1 MVRVSAARLIP
12 MDAREI
18 VEGLAL
24 TARTAART
32 LVATTGDTRR
42 AALRAIA
49 DEIDAR
55 ADEIAAANN
64 LDIERAKAE
73 SMHPQ
78 MQDRLLLTLD
88 RIAGIARG
96 ARQVADLEDPL
107 GRILK
112 KSTLPNGLELEQI
125 TVPFGVIGMVY
136 EARPNVTVD
145 AAVILLMSG
154 NAALLR
160 GSSTADASN
169 RVLVEVMRSALAKTS
184 ISPDVIQLVPSDD
197 RATVKALLTARG
209 KVDLVIPRGSA
220 ALIRMVVDEA
230 TVPTIETGAGVCH
243 VYVDAAADLQKALPI
258 VMNSKT
264 HRPSVCNA
272 AETVLIHK
280 GVAEKFL
287 PTLLQSLHGAGVLLH
302 CDEATEKVAQSLS
315 IDTTRA
321 TAENWGT
328 EYGVL
333 EINVGV
339 VDSLESAID
348 HIATFGTQHTEAI
361 VTEDKESARKF
372 IAMSDCA
379 AVMVNAS
386 TRFTDGEQMG
396 FGAEIGISNQKLH
409 ARGPMG
415 LEAMTTTTWVVT
427 GTGQIRS

>member
-1 MVRVSAARLIP
+1 
-12 MDAREI
+12 MDATAI

-24 TARTAART
+24 TARSAART
-32 LVATTGDTRR
+32 LVASSADTRR
-42 AALRAIA
+42 QALRAIA
-49 DEIDAR
+49 IALEDRSDEIL
-55 ADEIAAANN
+55 AANS
-64 LDIERAKAE
+64 LDMQRARDE

-78 MQDRLLLTLD
+78 MQDRLLLTSA
-88 RIAGIARG
+88 RITGMANG

-112 KSTLPNGLELEQI
+112 KSTLANGLELEQI
-125 TVPFGVIGMVY
+125 SVPFGVIGMVY

-154 NAALLR
+154 NTALLR

-169 RVLVEVMRSALAKTS
+169 KILIEVMRSALATTS
-184 ISPDVIQLVPSDD
+184 ISPDVLQLVPSDE
-197 RATVKALLTARG
+197 RASVKALLTARG

-220 ALIRMVVDEA
+220 SLIRMVVDEA

-243 VYVDAAADLQKALPI
+243 VYIDAAADLAKALPI
-258 VMNSKT
+258 VLNSKT

-272 AETVLIHK
+272 AETVLVHTSIA
-280 GVAEKFL
+280 GKFL
-287 PTLLQSLHGAGVLLH
+287 PTLLTSLHSAGVVLH
-302 CDEATEKVAQSLS
+302 VDPAVEVVAKTLDIDVTQAT
-315 IDTTRA
+315 T
-321 TAENWGT
+321 ENWGT

-333 EINVGV
+333 EMNVGI
-339 VDSLESAID
+339 VDSLESAVD

-372 IAMSDCA
+372 VAMSDCA

>member
-1 MVRVSAARLIP
+1 

-24 TARTAART
+24 TARNAART
-32 LVATTGDTRR
+32 LVATTGAERR

-55 ADEIAAANN
+55 TDQIVAANN

-78 MQDRLLLTLD
+78 MQDRLLLTVD

-96 ARQVADLEDPL
+96 ARQVADLDDPL

-169 RVLVEVMRSALAKTS
+169 KVLIDVMRSALSKTA

-272 AETVLIHK
+272 AETVLVHRS
-280 GVAEKFL
+280 VADTFL
-287 PTLLQSLHGAGVLLH
+287 PTLLKSLDDAGVILH
-302 CDEATEKVAQSLS
+302 CDEATESVAQSLS

-321 TAENWGT
+321 TAQNWGT

-333 EINVGV
+333 EMNVGV

-361 VTEDKESARKF
+361 VTEDKESARRF

>member
-1 MVRVSAARLIP
+1 

-24 TARTAART
+24 SARTAART
-32 LVATTGDTRR
+32 LVATTGEQRR
-42 AALRAIA
+42 QALLAIA

-55 ADEIAAANN
+55 TDEIIAANSR
-64 LDIERAKAE
+64 DIERAKAD

-78 MQDRLLLTLD
+78 MQDRLLLTRE
-88 RIAGIARG
+88 RIAGIASG
-96 ARQVADLEDPL
+96 TRQVAALADPL
-107 GRILK
+107 GRVLK
-112 KSTLPNGLELEQI
+112 KSTLPNGLELEQM

-169 RVLVEVMRSALAKTS
+169 KVLIDVMKSALSKTA
-184 ISPDVIQLVPSDD
+184 ISPDVLQLVPSDD
-197 RATVKALLTARG
+197 RATVQALLTARG

-243 VYVDAAADLQKALPI
+243 VYVDAAADLAKALPI

-280 GVAEKFL
+280 SVAEKFL
-287 PTLLQSLHGAGVLLH
+287 PTLLTSLHDAGVLLH
-302 CDEATEKVAQSLS
+302 CDQAAETVAQSLA
-315 IDTTRA
+315 IDVTRA
-321 TAENWGT
+321 TEQNWGT

-333 EINVGV
+333 EMNVGV

-361 VTEDKESARKF
+361 VTEDKESARRF

-415 LEAMTTTTWVVT
+415 LEAMTTTTWIVT

>member
-1 MVRVSAARLIP
+1 

-24 TARTAART
+24 TARKAART
-32 LVATTGDTRR
+32 LAATTGEQRR
-42 AALRAIA
+42 QALLAIA

-55 ADEIAAANN
+55 TDEIIAANN
-64 LDIERAKAE
+64 VDMDRAKAE

-78 MQDRLLLTLD
+78 MQDRLLLTRE
-88 RIAGIARG
+88 RIAGISAG
-96 ARQVADLEDPL
+96 ARQVAALEDPL

-112 KSTLPNGLELEQI
+112 KSTLPNGLELEQMS
-125 TVPFGVIGMVY
+125 VPFGVIGMVY

-169 RVLVEVMRSALAKTS
+169 KILIDVMRSALAKTS

-197 RATVKALLTARG
+197 RATVQALLTARG

-243 VYVDAAADLQKALPI
+243 VYVDAAADLAKALPI

-280 GVAEKFL
+280 SVAEKFL
-287 PTLLQSLHGAGVLLH
+287 PTLLTSLHSAGVLLH
-302 CDEATEKVAQSLS
+302 CDEAAEAIAKTLS
-315 IDTTRA
+315 IDVTRA
-321 TAENWGT
+321 TAQHWGT

-333 EINVGV
+333 EMNVGV

-361 VTEDKESARKF
+361 VTEDKESARRF

-415 LEAMTTTTWVVT
+415 LEAMTTTTWIVT